1 MVSFVANGS
10 TGLKKGET
18 MPVTRIMS
26 TAVITLLSLLAAD
39 MLLQSPYQVWLMM
52 ATLGVV
58 TGFAHPKGQRHVITG
73 FGLGIT
79 LTIIREAIT
88 YGPLIKVTAPVFL
101 AGYLFAIATSL
112 AVRTI
117 FARLKTKAA

>member
-1 MVSFVANGS
+1 
-10 TGLKKGET
+10 
-18 MPVTRIMS
+18 MPVTKIMS

-39 MLLQSPYQVWLMM
+39 MFLQSAVQVWLLM
-52 ATLGVV
+52 AGLGAV
-58 TGFAHPKGQRHVITG
+58 TGFAYPQGQRHVITG
-73 FGLGIT
+73 FGIGVT